1 MRVVVIAAGF
11 AAALTGCSVGNG
23 SKVAAAPEPRDA
35 ITEAAAPGPVIV
47 TLQSQSGRVT
57 VYASETGPLFTIADN
72 DGNVEAEAL
81 SYVELQDLYPEYYR
95 ALRSSIAAD
104 GRMYA
109 GYDAVTNGEVGER
122 TIEDGA
128 SPQEEVEI
136 PTLDASAR

>member
-47 TLQSQSGRVT
+47 TLLSQKGSVT
-57 VYASETGPLFTIADN
+57 VYASEAGPLFTIADN
-72 DGNVEAEAL
+72 DGNIEAEAL
-81 SYVELQDLYPEYYR
+81 SYVELEDQYPDYYR

-109 GYDAVTNGEVGER
+109 GYDRATDGEIGER
-122 TIEDGA
+122 TLDRGA
-128 SPQEEVEI
+128 SPESAVEI
-136 PTLDASAR
+136 RILDASER